1 MEEEMI
7 SIKMTGDQ
15 SGGREIPSDQ
25 RGHKVLSLDPSSS
38 HTGADFILLIVL
50 FLGFTTFSGCM
61 LPFTHKKSLNESALK
76 GKTKIYH
83 EIETI
88 LIRASSNDNLKR
100 CFSSNSF

>member
-1 MEEEMI
+1 MM

-15 SGGREIPSDQ
+15 SGGREIPSDR

-50 FLGFTTFSGCM
+50 FLGFTTFSGRM
-61 LPFTHKKSLNESALK
+61 LPFTHNESALK

-83 EIETI
+83 EIKAI